1 MTDKPIIAKTPL
13 IINCYGGPNAGKST
27 FSAGLFHKLKTLGVN
42 CELVTEVAKDFT
54 WEENWCAL
62 NNQFYTTANQLYR
75 QDRLEG
81 KVDII
86 ITDSPILIGLF
97 YYKPIAQAID
107 DAFKTLVL
115 ETYKR
120 KNNLNILIERMHGK
134 YQQAGRTQTLEQSKQ
149 IDNNIQTFLDK
160 EQLPYITATK
170 NRESID
176 AVIIEIEKHLGY
188 KIKEPLVK

>member
-1 MTDKPIIAKTPL
+1 MTDKPIVSKTPL

-42 CELVTEVAKDFT
+42 CELVTEIAKDFT
-54 WEENWCAL
+54 WEENWTAL

-81 KVDII
+81 KVDVI
-86 ITDSPILIGLF
+86 ITDSPILIGRF
-97 YYKPIAQAID
+97 YYKSIARKID
-107 DAFKTLVL
+107 NAFKTLLL

-120 KNNLNILIERMHGK
+120 KNHLNILIERMSGK

-149 IDNNIQTFLDK
+149 IDNNIQSFLDK
-160 EQLPYITATK
+160 EGLPYIKASK
-170 NRESID
+170 NRKSID
-176 AVIIEIEKHLGY
+176 SVISKIE
-188 KIKEPLVK
+188 